1 MAKKT
6 KKTAKSRFGNPAK
19 AAVDNGSGNT
29 VVSFADAVARRAL
42 DSLLPDFQA
51 WMGQA
56 GVESEQLQWLSRLL
70 TDFFKNYSQSIQAP
84 DVRNLDVNMTSMI
97 LDSAGAFHPEMREA
111 VSLALNS
118 YLKFLMTT
126 QAWSGTP
133 HNLAYLLSIT
143 TPEAVTEANA
153 KFAPRVVRSPLPPAE
168 SEAAAAK
175 LVFVR
180 RAKALL
186 VWIGQ
191 GRELTTSGALKR
203 KDIQGAAATVDTN
216 AVGAASRSAAQM
228 AEAGPLP
235 VTSMTQLPRLMN
247 YWSALADADLIDIS
261 TQRVTVTAEGKSYL
275 RATDRSV
282 PFATLLSY
290 FLLYDAI
297 VPWNEYKPDNLV
309 RNAVAEILA
318 SAASAHP
325 PEASAV
331 FADQKPDN
339 PRNLTAVIVAQNI
352 QRLVDDGLVE
362 VGSHIVIPPVL
373 RHAVEQ
379 LLRILDET
387 IEEHL
392 AGTPQPSTATYRLKI
407 QINGITP
414 PVWRSVDVPA
424 EIGLHDLHDTIQR
437 LFAWNDSH
445 LHEFMVGTHPAGV
458 RYAPD
463 DPAADHWGDPP
474 LNEKRVPLNSLLTE
488 PQDSFL
494 YSYDFGD
501 NWEHTITLESI
512 GPAAGPGT
520 LPHCVDGSG
529 HAPQED
535 SFGPH
540 GWMEKIAVSQNA
552 SDPDHQ
558 HIRRWLGL
566 RKGQDIDPVAFDR
579 ARVNT
584 RLKTLR
590 TVQ

>member
-1 MAKKT
+1 MAKKPKNT
-6 KKTAKSRFGNPAK
+6 KKSRFGNPAK
-19 AAVDNGSGNT
+19 AAAENT
-29 VVSFADAVARRAL
+29 VVSFADAVAKRAL
-42 DSLLPDFQA
+42 EPLMPGFHQ

-56 GVESEQLQWLSRLL
+56 GVEPEEVQWLSSLL
-70 TDFFKNYSQSIQAP
+70 TDFFKNYAQNIPAP
-84 DVRNLDVNMTSMI
+84 DVRNLDVDLTSMI
-97 LDSAGAFHPEMREA
+97 LDSAGSFHPEMRQS

-133 HNLAYLLSIT
+133 NNLAYLIAMT
-143 TPEAVTEANA
+143 TPEAVQAANA
-153 KFAPRVVRSPLPPAE
+153 KFAARVISPPMPHSE

-186 VWIGQ
+186 DWIGD
-191 GRELTTSGALKR
+191 GRELTTSGLLKR
-203 KDIQGAAATVDTN
+203 KDIQGAAACVGIA
-216 AVGAASRSAAQM
+216 AVGAASRSAPQ
-228 AEAGPLP
+228 EAPGAPMP
-235 VTSMTQLPRLMN
+235 VTSMTQLGRLMN
-247 YWSALADADLIDIS
+247 YWNALVDAEFINVS
-261 TQRVTVTAEGKSYL
+261 TSRVALTGGGRGYL
-275 RATDRSV
+275 AATDRSV

-290 FLLYDAI
+290 FLLYDVL
-297 VPWNEYKPDNLV
+297 VPWNEYKPDDQV
-309 RNAVAEILA
+309 RNALAEILT

-325 PEASAV
+325 PESSAV
-331 FADQKPDN
+331 FSDKTPEN
-339 PRNLTAVIVAQNI
+339 PRDFIGIMVESAI
-352 QRLVDDGLVE
+352 QRLAEDGLVD

-379 LLRILDET
+379 LLRILDDR

-392 AGTPQPSTATYRLKI
+392 AGAPEPSSATYRLRI

-424 EIGLHDLHDTIQR
+424 EMGLHDLHDTIQR

-445 LHEFMVGTHPAGV
+445 LHEFMLGTHPTGV

-463 DPAADHWGDPP
+463 DPEADHWGEPP
-474 LNEKRVPLNSLLTE
+474 LNEKRVPLNTLLTE
-488 PQDSFL
+488 HRDSLL

-501 NWEHTITLESI
+501 NWEHAITLESI
-512 GPAAGPGT
+512 LPAAAPGT
-520 LPHCVDGSG
+520 LPQCVGGSG

-540 GWMEKIAVSQNA
+540 GWMEKIATSQNP

-558 HIRRWLGL
+558 DIRRWLGL
-566 RKGQDIDPVAFDR
+566 RKGQNIDPVAFDQ

-584 RLKTLR
+584 RLKALR